1 MGEPK
6 VEVTCPLS
14 FLLISILG
22 HIMFLIRPST
32 TVFINHLCL
41 YIATP
46 VYLATQLICSPV
58 VLDQQYPQITDY
70 TPGVSSSVYTA
81 GQHGGSLQ

>member
-41 YIATP
+41 Y
-46 VYLATQLICSPV
+46 S
-58 VLDQQYPQITDY
+58 YPSISSNTVDLLSSSIIPAVSTDY
-70 TPGVSSSVYTA
+70 
-81 GQHGGSLQ
+81 